1 MVLIKRAQKEL
12 EVVEVHGSKR
22 LTGAFLLADGMKENK
37 KLEKLWL
44 LECPKLSGGALV
56 SLVGHLARAC
66 HEAGTGPLLKS
77 MRLSGSTN
85 VEGRHVRLL
94 ERFRLSEAL
103 DVAPCPHC
111 PKAGHV
117 MMCGVYSML
126 NGEGAPADVL
136 GHAIVRDGEIGCEN
150 CLVPCSICA
159 EYFCRAHLFR
169 LNCGLQEICCKCC
182 TQHSCS
188 VCDI

>member
-1 MVLIKRAQKEL
+1 
-12 EVVEVHGSKR
+12 
-22 LTGAFLLADGMKENK
+22 MKENK

-56 SLVGHLARAC
+56 SLVGHLAKAC
-66 HEAGTGPLLKS
+66 HEAGSDPVLKS

-94 ERFRLSEAL
+94 EKFRLADSL

-117 MMCGVYSML
+117 MI
-126 NGEGAPADVL
+126 APFAPSTSAEPTFSGLIAAFKEFVANVAL
-136 GHAIVRDGEIGCEN
+136 SILAASVTPECCTITEIIGCNIIQQQVTVLSEQ
-150 CLVPCSICA
+150 PIFTIYS
-159 EYFCRAHLFR
+159 
-169 LNCGLQEICCKCC
+169 K
-182 TQHSCS
+182 
-188 VCDI
+188 